1 MRNAELFV
9 NGRGGDADLT
19 WASMHVTIG
28 IETKAVSLFTVALGT
43 ADASIA

>member
-28 IETKAVSLFTVALGT
+28 IETKAVSLFTVALET